1 MKRYWT
7 LTVAILGVVALGT
20 VFTWWSRRSTTAEP
34 DLSNLAVSLAK
45 QADSYITPPSLTD
58 MQVSL
63 FVRRVDLETEINRVQ
78 ALALRLG
85 GSAIPDGAGQPSQLL
100 ASIPAEFAPRFI
112 EAVKDPAK
120 TPPASLVPVKNEMR
134 LVEVKFEVTSS

>member
-1 MKRYWT
+1 MKRFWI
-7 LTVAILGVVALGT
+7 LTVAVGVVALGA
-20 VFTWWSRRSTTAEP
+20 VFIGWNRRSTTAEP

-85 GSAIPDGAGQPSQLL
+85 GSAIPDGGQPSQLL

>member
-1 MKRYWT
+1 MKRYWIV
-7 LTVAILGVVALGT
+7 TVAVLGVVAICA
-20 VFTWWSRRSTTAEP
+20 VFIGWNKRSTTAEP

-45 QADSYITPPSLTD
+45 QADTYISPPSLAD
-58 MQVSL
+58 MQISL
-63 FVRRVDLETEINRVQ
+63 FVRRVDLETEISRVQ

-85 GSAIPDGAGQPSQLL
+85 GSAVPDGEGQPSQLL

-120 TPPASLVPVKNEMR
+120 TPPASLIPVKNEMR